1 LREKLTFY
9 SGTVKILIAS
19 NNQDKVK
26 EIRDIFKLPE
36 LQFTTV
42 AELAGA
48 PDVIEDG
55 NTLFENALKKASML
69 SEFSGLPT
77 IADDTG
83 LEVDALGGK
92 PGLFASR
99 YAGEG
104 ATYDD
109 NIEKLI
115 REISQF
121 PASQRTARF
130 RTVAVFFHP
139 QMMIAEEGQLEGT
152 ILTNRRGTGGF
163 GYDPIFFL
171 PAKGKTLAE
180 LTPAE
185 KNALSHRGQA
195 FRRLYQTVQQKLT
208 VLTPN
213 R

>member
-1 LREKLTFY
+1 M
-9 SGTVKILIAS
+9 KILIAS
-19 NNQDKVK
+19 HNQDKVQ
-26 EIRDIFKLPE
+26 EIRNIFKLPE

-48 PDVIEDG
+48 PRIIEDG

-109 NIEKLI
+109 NIDKLI

-139 QMMIAEEGQLEGT
+139 QLMIAEEGQLEGT
-152 ILTNRRGTGGF
+152 ILTRRRGTGGF

-171 PAKGKTLAE
+171 SQKGKTLAE

-195 FRRLYQTVQQKLT
+195 FRRLYQAVQQKLT